1 VDSFPGFRQHRLRQ
15 YSNSSRLSAR
25 NDARGW
31 IHHEAPRAAKPQPKS
46 NTNFTTKDAKSTK
59 EKMNLTAK
67 TCPELSRRNAKDK
80 KYFFVTFVRSVV
92 RKYFVGRV

>member
-31 IHHEAPRAAKPQPKS
+31 FHHEAPRAAKPQPKS
-46 NTNFTTKDAKSTK
+46 KYKFHHEGREEHEGKNKYYRKD
-59 EKMNLTAK
+59 
-67 TCPELSRRNAKDK
+67 LS
-80 KYFFVTFVRSVV
+80 
-92 RKYFVGRV
+92 